1 MNKYGLILAG
11 ACAGAVSGLFG
22 GGGGMVLIPL
32 LAVLTDLND
41 QDIFPASVSVI
52 FPICITSL
60 LIGGNLPSLKNAFPY
75 LVGSLLGGITA
86 LFLEKKI
93 PTKWLHRILGI
104 FILWGGIR
112 YLC

>member
-1 MNKYGLILAG
+1 
-11 ACAGAVSGLFG
+11 
-22 GGGGMVLIPL
+22 MVLIPL
-32 LAVLTDLND
+32 LTMLTDLKD
-41 QDIFPASVSVI
+41 QDIFPTSVSVI

-60 LIGGNLPSLKNAFPY
+60 LIGGNLPSPVTALPY
-75 LVGSLLGGITA
+75 LAGSLLGGITA